1 MMKCTVFQSL
11 GITVLSHKDASVA
24 INFEKNYGTSH
35 NANIP
40 LFEDY
45 IFWDATLYMLPLYFF
60 YVYLATF
67 SVSRLHSIEQ

>member
-1 MMKCTVFQSL
+1 MKCSVFQSF
-11 GITVLSHKDASVA
+11 GITVLSHKDVSVA

-45 IFWDATLYMLPLYFF
+45 IFLDVTLYMLSVYFF
-60 YVYLATF
+60 CRLLNKVF
-67 SVSRLHSIEQ
+67 SVKTT